1 MRLAAYPPFSI
12 SSVLSPFSGSV
23 SLSFV
28 SIIQRLIP
36 LTREKVIVFTSNP
49 CQWQVYA
56 KQVEYY
62 DIVQSTLPE
71 TNVTNEWSFQ

>member
-12 SSVLSPFSGSV
+12 SSVLSPISGSV

-36 LTREKVIVFTSNP
+36 LAREKVIVFTSNP